1 MISNSELVIP
11 ILDRRVT
18 PAEWNLSTLN
28 CYRRK
33 GDFLERGNYRAMKI
47 TVQILKIAEKII
59 EKLIR
64 QKTDIEEIQFSVMP
78 RCGTTSA
85 LFILRQLQ

>member
-1 MISNSELVIP
+1 MISNSELVIQ

-64 QKTDIEEIQFSVMP
+64 QKTDI
-78 RCGTTSA
+78 
-85 LFILRQLQ
+85 